1 MAKRTRSAVACARC
15 KASKIKCSNYRPCK
29 NCASFKVS
37 CKEANSKIETNPQ
50 CGDSKMCE
58 QSVEISEIPAMLSS
72 PQRATNSS
80 NSLDF
85 EFRSPFVIGQST
97 SLPTKTTCHNSWTQS
112 PQEDP
117 LYNASCFIQNR
128 SAQDLAL
135 LSSKEQFSSGRAHS
149 DHSSSWVHDRLPPI
163 DARLSSTAQSY
174 AAFSTRGMQQI
185 SQPSILATIPPSA
198 HLPFALPTLL
208 RVTASP
214 PYLPSPLLQPPS
226 MVPAPPSLPPFA
238 ALQLLL
244 ALGLAGRP

>member
-1 MAKRTRSAVACARC
+1 
-15 KASKIKCSNYRPCK
+15 
-29 NCASFKVS
+29 
-37 CKEANSKIETNPQ
+37 
-50 CGDSKMCE
+50 MCE